1 MVKVKAYSQ
10 REYLLLAVEV
20 AVLIP
25 SGLNLFQMLCGFQ
38 EEPTSALPVILFTGV
53 TAVLVF
59 AKVFV
64 DQSLFKAPLPVSVG
78 AWLIGAIIG
87 YWRL

>member
-1 MVKVKAYSQ
+1 MAKVKGYSQ

-25 SGLNLFQMLCGFQ
+25 AGLNLFQILCGFQ

-53 TAVLVF
+53 TALLVF
-59 AKVFV
+59 AKVFI
-64 DQSLFKAPLPVSVG
+64 DQSLFKAPIPVTVG
-78 AWLIGAIIG
+78 AWLLGAIIG
-87 YWRL
+87 YSRL